1 MMNKTTLPSNSC
13 CTVPIVQKP
22 IDSKNGVKKKGDF
35 KSTITA
41 VLSGLLASS
50 CCVIPLVVILT
61 GVGGV
66 GFMALARDYQW
77 LTLPFG
83 AAILGSPTTPI
94 SKTER
99 AARREAVKSKEHGLI

>member
-1 MMNKTTLPSNSC
+1 MNKATLASNSC

-77 LTLPFG
+77 LTLPF
-83 AAILGSPTTPI
+83 ALRFWDTPPTPI
-94 SKTER
+94 SKRER
-99 AARREAVKSKEHGLI
+99 AARRDAVKSKEHGLI